1 MKKFLTGIMGSG
13 KSTVGEELAQQL
25 GWTFID
31 ADNVIEVQA
40 GKTISE
46 IFHDEGEAYFRSVE
60 KEIIRKLLS
69 TDDAVI
75 ALGGGALED
84 AETRKKVSETGQV
97 IWLQVNPETAANRVV
112 RSTNRPLLAEAND
125 QESVTGMLQSILAE
139 RRKNYATADLI
150 IDAEK
155 MSPETIVETILEKTE
170 FSPIGLTEN
179 QIASTEKY
187 GYDVIVKQGM
197 LTLLGKYLKKYDFSS
212 NVALITDS
220 NVSQLYQQQ
229 VVGSLENAG
238 YSVTSKVLPTGE
250 ATKTLESLEK
260 LYIHFSKAH
269 LDRKSPVIALG
280 GGVIGDLA
288 GYFAASY
295 LRGIPLIHVPTS
307 LLAQVDSSIGGKV
320 GINLTAGKNLVGAF
334 YKPTLV
340 FSDVNT
346 LFTLPEREWRTGLG
360 EVMKY
365 GFIGNPEIF
374 KLLESESDFV
384 KIVKIC
390 IQRKLNIVQQ
400 DFKEGGLRKILNFG
414 HTLGHALEQVTHYN
428 LVTHGEAVYWGMIGA
443 LSLSNQAGKLSPL
456 ALETSLE
463 ILKRFD
469 FKLPPFDIN
478 TDEIFQALRS
488 DKKRLDGT
496 IHWIL
501 LEDIGKPI
509 IATDVD
515 NDQIS
520 KAIDFALE
528 FVRN

>member
-1 MKKFLTGIMGSG
+1 MKIFLTGIMGSG
-13 KSTVGEELAQQL
+13 KSTVGEQLTHQL

-31 ADNVIEVQA
+31 VDNVIEVQA
-40 GKTISE
+40 GKSISE
-46 IFHDEGEAYFRSVE
+46 IFREDGEAHFRSVE
-60 KEIIRKLLS
+60 KEVIRKLLS

-84 AETRKKVSETGQV
+84 AETRETVQHSGKL
-97 IWLQVNPETAANRVV
+97 IWLQINPEVAARRLSNDQ
-112 RSTNRPLLAEAND
+112 TRPLLSGVGDAAEELRNILRQRKENYAKAD
-125 QESVTGMLQSILAE
+125 LKITVDKLSAKSVTTKLMDLLNLVSE
-139 RRKNYATADLI
+139 RASLK
-150 IDAEK
+150 
-155 MSPETIVETILEKTE
+155 
-170 FSPIGLTEN
+170 
-179 QIASTEKY
+179 QIPTVDEY
-187 GYDVIVKQGM
+187 DNDVIIGQGM
-197 LTLLGKYLKKYDFSS
+197 LTSLGEYLRQYDFST
-212 NVALITDS
+212 NAALITDS

-229 VVGSLENAG
+229 VAGSLKNAG
-238 YSVTSKVLPTGE
+238 FSVTSKVLPAGE
-250 ATKTLESLEK
+250 ATKNLESLEE
-260 LYIHFSKAH
+260 LYTHFSEAH

-295 LRGIPLIHVPTS
+295 LRGIPLVHLPTS

-320 GINLTAGKNLVGAF
+320 GINLPAGKNLVGAF

-346 LFTLPEREWRTGLG
+346 LYTLPEREWRTGLG
-360 EVMKY
+360 EVLKY

-374 KLLESESDFV
+374 ELLESGEDFTN
-384 KIVKIC
+384 IVTIC

-443 LSLSNQAGKLSPL
+443 LSLSNQAGKLSTS
-456 ALETSLE
+456 ALETSLG

-469 FKLPPFDIN
+469 FRLPPFDIN
-478 TDEIFQALRS
+478 PGEIFQALRS
-488 DKKRLDGT
+488 DKKRVDGT
-496 IHWIL
+496 IHWVL

-520 KAIDFALE
+520 RAIEIAQE
-528 FVRN
+528 FVRK